1 MSAGAIFFVCDA
13 EAAIGFGHLSRCL
26 QVADALRGLWDIR
39 FCGRFSP
46 EAKRRIAE
54 RGYAAAAMPKCGGL
68 AVVDTM
74 FDREDMDYYDIPRLA
89 GVRRRFAR
97 VVVVSSALTAPA
109 NLPAD
114 VVVGH
119 MLRQPRPGAGRVRTL
134 AGLKYAPVSS
144 AFRRARRP
152 RPAERARIRR
162 IFLGFGGSPDIR
174 GLNTVLDAL
183 VLANFTGD
191 VDILLSPFHRRYE
204 AALRR
209 RTAPFRVRV
218 HSNVRSVVPLLRGAD
233 VAFGT
238 YGNITFEALCL
249 GVPFLAVAVKDFQK
263 AYAATLQRE
272 GVVVSLGR
280 DTELD
285 AKTVAAALTALTPRA
300 RAALGRKSRRAVDG
314 LGVERIARVV
324 AAQARAAEREM
335 AC

>member
-1 MSAGAIFFVCDA
+1 MSAGKIFFVCDA

-26 QVADALRGLWDIR
+26 QVADVLRADWDIR

-46 EAKRRIAE
+46 VAKRRIAE
-54 RGYAAAAMPKCGGL
+54 RGYAAAALPECGGL

-114 VVVGH
+114 VVIGH
-119 MLRQPRPGAGRVRTL
+119 MLRKTSRASGRARTL

-152 RPAERARIRR
+152 RSAERARIRR
-162 IFLGFGGSPDIR
+162 VFLGFGGSRDIR
-174 GLNTVLDAL
+174 GLKTVLDAL
-183 VLANFTGD
+183 ALANFTGD

-209 RTAPFRVRV
+209 HTRSYRVRV
-218 HSNVRSVVPLLRGAD
+218 HFNVASVAALLRGAD

-263 AYAATLQRE
+263 AYAARLQKE
-272 GVVVSLGR
+272 GVLVSLGR

-285 AKTVAAALTALTPRA
+285 PARVAAALTALTPRA
-300 RAALGRKSRRAVDG
+300 RVSLGRKSRRAVDG
-314 LGVERIARVV
+314 LGIERIARVV
-324 AAQARAAEREM
+324 AVQARAAEREM